1 MSSFGSLEGPPVL
14 SESSA
19 SGIMLEV
26 AEEARDLD
34 IADEERG
41 TDPEREPKETERE
54 PKEADR

>member
-41 TDPEREPKETERE
+41 TDPEREPKE
-54 PKEADR
+54 ADC